1 MRMYSASGRSR
12 WPIVIGAAVVVVV
25 AVAGGLAYAN
35 TRGDDT
41 PTAISSSTSTPTS
54 SPSSVPTGGTSGGGD
69 NEDDA
74 APTGCLGGQ
83 DRDVDMLL
91 TAQKQG
97 VHSTYGAVEVATAFE
112 RWLWQYPSPSVADS
126 NTVSSNVIA
135 STATPAWKGIAA
147 QYKAAGDNITQGV
160 VTAGTPFHVST
171 TNGIWRVT
179 EGSSADRITVELA
192 VGYVVNGAL
201 SPTKVAGIGLVM
213 VWENGSWHVESG
225 TNIDQTKLANGGTRF
240 TGGC

>member
-12 WPIVIGAAVVVVV
+12 WPIVIGAAVVVV
-25 AVAGGLAYAN
+25 AVGGGLAYAS
-35 TRGDDT
+35 TREDSS
-41 PTAISSSTSTPTS
+41 PAAISTSTS
-54 SPSSVPTGGTSGGGD
+54 SPSTVPSSIPTGGTSGSGD

-83 DRDVDMLL
+83 NRDLDMLL

-112 RWLWQYPSPSVADS
+112 RWLWQYPSPSVTDS
-126 NTVSSNVIA
+126 NTVGSKVIA
-135 STATPAWKGIAA
+135 STATDAWKGIAA

-160 VTAGTPFHVST
+160 VAAGTPFHVST

-179 EGSSADRITVELA
+179 EGSSADKVNVELA
-192 VGYVVNGAL
+192 VGYVINGAL

-213 VWENGSWHVESG
+213 VWENSSWHVESG